1 MISRRRFLAVSAAAA
16 VLPVPALASTD
27 WRGRAFGS
35 DVSLSL
41 TGPRGQVEG
50 DLADL
55 LTRMREI
62 EAAFT
67 LYDPAGPMAR
77 LNGSGQ
83 GRLSLDLE
91 RILTTSRRVH
101 AATGGLFDPTIQS
114 VWRALSENL
123 RPDQSLVDL
132 DRVLIDGDTL
142 RLAPGQALSF
152 NGIAQGYAAQDLR
165 QMLADRGYQN
175 ARVDMGETATLGGPF
190 RLGVEDP
197 DAGRIAQVTLAGDCA
212 ASSSP
217 AAMQVGG
224 RAHILHPKGGAPL
237 WSTVTVIGPD
247 ATVAD
252 AASTAFCLMP
262 LAEMEKAAL
271 ALGLSR
277 VLIVDAGGNLTS
289 L

>member
-1 MISRRRFLAVSAAAA
+1 MITRRRFLAVSAAAL
-16 VLPVPALASTD
+16 LPLPARASTE

-41 TGPRGQVEG
+41 TGPRGEVER

-67 LYDPAGPMAR
+67 LYVPGGPMAR
-77 LNGSGQ
+77 LNATGE
-83 GRLSLDLE
+83 GRLTDDLE
-91 RILTTSRRVH
+91 RILTTSRAVH
-101 AATGGLFDPTIQS
+101 ASTGGLFDPTIQS
-114 VWRALSENL
+114 LWLALAED
-123 RPDQSLVDL
+123 RVPDPALVDL
-132 DRVLIDGDTL
+132 EQLRVVDGAL
-142 RLAPGQALSF
+142 YLAPGQALSF
-152 NGIAQGYAAQDLR
+152 NGIAQGYAAQELR
-165 QMLADRGYQN
+165 GMLALRGYRD

-197 DAGRIAQVTLAGDCA
+197 AAGRIAQVTLDGDCA
-212 ASSSP
+212 ATSSP
-217 AAMQVGG
+217 AAMQIGG
-224 RAHILHPKGGAPL
+224 RAHILHPRGGGLL

-262 LAEMEKAAL
+262 LAQMEKAAQT
-271 ALGLSR
+271 LGLSH
-277 VLIVDAGGNLTS
+277 VLVVDGGGNLTS